1 LNEKIVTET
10 KKMEHSLDLEIKRIE
25 SIMAERQKAILLQA
39 ETSIIKDNQAQ
50 VERFVLRD
58 TLSGG
63 R

>member
-1 LNEKIVTET
+1 MET
-10 KKMEHSLDLEIKRIE
+10 KKMEHSLDSEIKRIE